1 MGKPKLTG
9 LGRGL
14 DAILVDSDYSPSG
27 DSITSVRINDVEPNR
42 EQPRKQFPTE
52 ELEALSDSIVK
63 YGVISPI
70 TVRRVGERYVII
82 AGERRWRAARMA
94 GLSEIPVIIIS
105 ADDKKAAEIAL
116 VENIQRSDLNPVEE
130 AQAYAA
136 LIG

>member
-1 MGKPKLTG
+1 MAKPKLTG

-14 DAILVDSDYSPSG
+14 DAILVDSDYTSG

-42 EQPRKQFPTE
+42 EQPRKQFSQE

-82 AGERRWRAARMA
+82 AGERRWRAAR
-94 GLSEIPVIIIS
+94 
-105 ADDKKAAEIAL
+105 IA
-116 VENIQRSDLNPVEE
+116 
-130 AQAYAA
+130 
-136 LIG
+136 

>member
-1 MGKPKLTG
+1 MAKPKLTG

-14 DAILVDSDYSPSG
+14 DAILVDSDYTSG

-42 EQPRKQFPTE
+42 EQPRKQFSQE

-94 GLSEIPVIIIS
+94 GFLKYLS
-105 ADDKKAAEIAL
+105 
-116 VENIQRSDLNPVEE
+116 
-130 AQAYAA
+130 
-136 LIG
+136 